1 MPGDEV
7 EVVISPVAAFN
18 VKLADELNVPPGVV
32 IVGIG
37 FESFTQYVA
46 LSYEKVGSSK
56 PTTVI
61 VVETVEGHPPTI
73 ELKVII

>member
-18 VKLADELNVPPGVV
+18 VKLADELNVHPEVV

-37 FESFTQYVA
+37 
-46 LSYEKVGSSK
+46 LGSSK
-56 PTTVI
+56 Q
-61 VVETVEGHPPTI
+61 
-73 ELKVII
+73 

>member
-46 LSYEKVGSSK
+46 LSYEKVGSS
-56 PTTVI
+56 
-61 VVETVEGHPPTI
+61 
-73 ELKVII
+73 